1 MAEKPCKWAEN
12 PSGSVWECY
21 CRSVECVHK
30 YEDTNPDGSVNLF
43 ECKLGDLE
51 YAWDEIERLQRSN
64 RSFQNSLVKLN
75 RIIQVQATELEHVTR
90 CKDCEY
96 GVDEYN
102 DGDCYCDHDGDLRYI
117 GKNWNHYCGWSKRKE
132 V

>member
-64 RSFQNSLVKLN
+64 SSFQNSLVKLN

-90 CKDCEY
+90 CKDCKYWGE
-96 GVDEYN
+96 
-102 DGDCYCDHDGDLRYI
+102 DGYHNGCKYATCIMQEQDYC
-117 GKNWNHYCGWSKRKE
+117 SMAERKE
-132 V
+132 E

>member
-90 CKDCEY
+90 CKDC
-96 GVDEYN
+96 
-102 DGDCYCDHDGDLRYI
+102 
-117 GKNWNHYCGWSKRKE
+117 KNWREDGYRDGCKYATIIMTENDFCSMAERKE
-132 V
+132 E